1 MKAPILVLIPLLFVS
16 CRQANS
22 PRAQV
27 LSDDSFRSVYIALLE
42 KSGQY
47 KAAPGDTTRLFD
59 PDSIFHAFNTSESE
73 FRLTVE
79 SYKGNP
85 KKWQEFYDG
94 VVKSLEDKQK
104 QRAEKAAQ
112 EQKQREAP
120 HPGPRPDP
128 IRRIPPLPT
137 TDQGG

>member
-1 MKAPILVLIPLLFVS
+1 MKASILIFSLLLLIS
-16 CRQANS
+16 CHQANS
-22 PRAQV
+22 PRGQT
-27 LSDDSFRSVYIALLE
+27 LSDDRFRSVYIALLE
-42 KSGQY
+42 KSEQY
-47 KAAPGDTTRLFD
+47 KTVPGDTTRLFD

-94 VVKSLEDKQK
+94 VIKSLEDKQK

-112 EQKQREAP
+112 QQKSREVP
-120 HPGPRPDP
+120 NSGPRPDP

-137 TDQGG
+137 TDRGG